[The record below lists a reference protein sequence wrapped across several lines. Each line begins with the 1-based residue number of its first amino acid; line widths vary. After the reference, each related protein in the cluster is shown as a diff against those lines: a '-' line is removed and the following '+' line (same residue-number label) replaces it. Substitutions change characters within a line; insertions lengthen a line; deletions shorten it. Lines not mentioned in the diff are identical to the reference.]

1 MNRFSARIFAAFVLF
16 LIGAS
21 VVGWVYYRMP
31 RKPQVVLPEARWEK
45 NSFKEIN
52 RASYLAGISEL
63 RETELCAEDIEVRI
77 WRGGGLSPLEGVVL
91 KRVGGEWSA
100 LHIKMNE
107 HNKPEEAELTEL
119 NPPKSGWESFWK
131 QLDERGILTL
141 PDPPNGE
148 CRGYPRFEGSSY
160 IVEINRNNIYRTYMY
175 SVGIKRCVD
184 ATQIEEIGEIIGLE
198 FDSGQQPC
206 KRAEWLACA
215 TFRKSRNQ
223 NPE

>member
-21 VVGWVYYRMP
+21 VAGWVYYRMP

-45 NSFKEIN
+45 IYFEGIN
-52 RASYLAGISEL
+52 RAAYLAGISEL
-63 RETELCAEDIEVRI
+63 RETEMRAEDIEVRI
-77 WRGGGLSPLEGVVL
+77 WHDVGLEPLEGVFL

-107 HNKPEEAELTEL
+107 HYKPEEAELTEL

-141 PDPPNGE
+141 PDPTDESCMYGMIDGN
-148 CRGYPRFEGSSY
+148 SY
-160 IVEINRNNIYRTYMY
+160 IVEINHNKIYRTYKY
-175 SVGIKRCVD
+175 PETNKRCVD
-184 ATQIEEIGEIIGLE
+184 AAQMQEIGEIIGLE
-198 FDSGQQPC
+198 FDSGQQQC
-206 KRAEWLACA
+206 KRAEWFPCA
-215 TFRKSRNQ
+215 TYRKSRNQ